1 MKQILW
7 IVLITLVACGDSES
21 TTGPGG
27 LNTTPRSEPGW
38 QAELVELSNVSWR
51 LIDMRG
57 SDYQGYNSNSARVS
71 YNMEWTN
78 KDPSRTVDIGYEL
91 HFNDANGFELAK
103 IWAGNVVLTGGSSQ
117 QVTGTV
123 SLVDVITVSLANQ
136 ITEMEVWTSFIY
148 P

>member
-51 LIDMRG
+51 LIDMDGRFATIR
-57 SDYQGYNSNSARVS
+57 NAARVS
-71 YNMEWTN
+71 YNMAWTN

>member
-1 MKQILW
+1 MKKALLFALAM
-7 IVLITLVACGDSES
+7 VLLVACSDS
-21 TTGPGG
+21 TGPGG
-27 LNTTPRSEPGW
+27 LNTAPHTEPGW
-38 QAELVELSNVSWR
+38 QAEGVELSNVSWR
-51 LIDMRG
+51 LIDMDGRFATI
-57 SDYQGYNSNSARVS
+57 SNAARVS
-71 YNMEWTN
+71 YNMAWTN

-123 SLVDVITVSLANQ
+123 VLLDVLTVSLANQ
-136 ITEMEVWTSFIY
+136 ITEMEVWTDFIY

>member
-1 MKQILW
+1 MALNIL
-7 IVLITLVACGDSES
+7 LVACGDSES
-21 TTGPGG
+21 TTGPEG
-27 LNTTPRSEPGW
+27 LNTTPRSELGW
-38 QAELVELSNVSWR
+38 QAELVKLSNVSWR
-51 LIDMRG
+51 FIDIG
-57 SDYQGYNSNSARVS
+57 GLYNAARVS
-71 YNMEWTN
+71 YNMAWTN

-123 SLVDVITVSLANQ
+123 VLLDVLTVSLANQ
-136 ITEMEVWTSFIY
+136 ITEMEVWTDFIY

>member
-1 MKQILW
+1 MKKTLLSSLAM
-7 IVLITLVACGDSES
+7 VLLVACSDS
-21 TTGPGG
+21 TGPGG
-27 LNTTPRSEPGW
+27 LNTAPHTEPGW
-38 QAELVELSNVSWR
+38 QAELVQLSNVSWR

-57 SDYQGYNSNSARVS
+57 FDNQRYITNAARVS
-71 YNMEWTN
+71 YNMAWTN

-123 SLVDVITVSLANQ
+123 SLLDVITVSLANQ
-136 ITEMEVWTSFIY
+136 ITEMEVWTDFIY